1 MEALTGFENLQGT
14 SAPRAQVST
23 ELRLCTRGVPGI
35 PRPCWGEAQ
44 VVGSPHEHRDH
55 PPTQGR
61 ARPGCGNVI

>member
-1 MEALTGFENLQGT
+1 MEVLTGFENLQGT
-14 SAPRAQVST
+14 SDPRAQVST

-35 PRPCWGEAQ
+35 QCPCWGKAP
-44 VVGSPHEHRDH
+44 VVGSPTELKDH